1 MPIANVVMC
10 IISTFLLD
18 NKFLKNLKIKI
29 AEAVLKSKLK
39 DIKGARAQKIG
50 LLSTYF
56 KI

>member
-10 IISTFLLD
+10 IISTFLPD
-18 NKFLKNLKIKI
+18 NKFLKNLKIEN